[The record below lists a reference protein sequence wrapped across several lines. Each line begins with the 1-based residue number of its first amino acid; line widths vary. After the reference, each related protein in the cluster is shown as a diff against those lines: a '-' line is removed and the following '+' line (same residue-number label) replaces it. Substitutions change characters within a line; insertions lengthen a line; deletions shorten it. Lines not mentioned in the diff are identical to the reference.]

1 MKETGISEADGL
13 DGEKSAESGR
23 DSGRSE
29 PTSSTDCD
37 GSSSVLA
44 GAAGELD
51 DNVPEANFHAP
62 SNTVFHENGT
72 VGEESSAD
80 GVGASGS
87 GSTVGIVDGSAAK
100 TDSLGSVGSA

>member
-1 MKETGISEADGL
+1 MSFVPCEESAFGSE
-13 DGEKSAESGR
+13 
-23 DSGRSE
+23 
-29 PTSSTDCD
+29 
-37 GSSSVLA
+37 

-62 SNTVFHENGT
+62 SKTVFHENGT

-87 GSTVGIVDGSAAK
+87 GSTEGIADGSAAK
-100 TDSLGSVGSA
+100 IDSPGSVRSGTGTDLGNCSDTNPG